1 MREIKIRGQRKY
13 SEEWNYLNLSEYL
26 TSDSKPQPEMLQ
38 YLHRNI
44 GQFTGLKDKNG
55 IDIYEGDIL
64 KHKDPKGYSSE
75 KWEVIF
81 YSGAFFMAG
90 LPNKIRIYNV
100 GDRLNTLEIIGNIH
114 ENPELITQHK
124 N

>member
-26 TSDSKPQPEMLQ
+26 TSDGKPQPEMLQ

-55 IDIYEGDIL
+55 IEIYEGDIICIY
-64 KHKDPKGYSSE
+64 DNT
-75 KWEVIF
+75 
-81 YSGAFFMAG
+81 GAQQKYV
-90 LPNKIRIYNV
+90 LEYREDVYQIV
-100 GDRLNTLEIIGNIH
+100 GVGGPGEWMFLEEFEGCELIGNIH
-114 ENPELITQHK
+114 NNPTKTPYLYK
-124 N
+124 

>member
-55 IDIYEGDIL
+55 KEIYEEDIL
-64 KHKDPKGYSSE
+64 KTKNGICSVIWFYAAFALKSPGSEAIDFEHSSVYE
-75 KWEVIF
+75 L
-81 YSGAFFMAG
+81 S
-90 LPNKIRIYNV
+90 
-100 GDRLNTLEIIGNIH
+100 EIIGNIH
-114 ENPELITQHK
+114 ENPDILTQHK